1 MKTMRTLSRVA
12 LAVLITVAVLA
23 WGGCSTA
30 TPAPCQL
37 QPSGLGGYAVKF
49 TLDAGSASCPAV
61 FGDWWGFDPYDNSAN
76 PSQGPKIVAV
86 SGQSTYPDP
95 VDAGSPIYG
104 KGIFDSP
111 FPAQSNFCTV
121 TSLTP
126 MTTQVFDPPG
136 DPTGTLT
143 GTFTYRVHDMT
154 WTESALFLG
163 TAWQATVDY
172 TNGSCTGSY
181 YAESITP
188 PILCSA
194 TSDCDPA
201 PSDPTVAPSGINTN
215 YNTTCNKEQW
225 AVDTAALIS
234 GSDPDPTVGICFF
247 AAPFPS
253 TGGFKPDGG

>member
-12 LAVLITVAVLA
+12 LAVLTTVALLA

-30 TPAPCQL
+30 AQAPCQL

-49 TLDAGSASCPAV
+49 TLDGGTAGCPAV
-61 FGDWWGFDPYDNSAN
+61 FGDWWGFDPYDNTAN
-76 PSQGPKIVAV
+76 PAEGPRIIAV
-86 SGQSTYPDP
+86 SAQSTYPDP
-95 VDAGSPIYG
+95 VDAGSNIYA
-104 KGIFDSP
+104 KGIFDSQY
-111 FPAQSNFCTV
+111 PAQNSFCTV

-126 MTTQVFDPPG
+126 MTTQLFGADGGV
-136 DPTGTLT
+136 T
-143 GTFTYRVHDMT
+143 GTFTYRVHDMS
-154 WTESALFLG
+154 WTETALYLG

-172 TNGSCTGSY
+172 TNGTCAGSY

-188 PILCSA
+188 PIICTA

-215 YNTTCNKEQW
+215 YNTTCNTEPW
-225 AVDTAALIS
+225 AVDTAALIT
-234 GSDPDPTVGICFF
+234 GEDPDPTVGICFF

-253 TGGFKPDGG
+253 TGGFKNTTP